1 MARLPAAV
9 LISVL
14 VVVAAQPQ
22 GCEGSGSLGGRGC
35 VTKHELRRAAVVLDD
50 EPPAEAR
57 PKPKPKPKKE
67 RVKPD
72 CTKANAKFWKSL
84 RPWRG
89 KYKTDGKQIYYWDYT
104 HNDLEVYSLK
114 TGKHLGSAHPD
125 TGEMIKGPVKGR
137 RLEEK

>member
-1 MARLPAAV
+1 MRLPPVV

-22 GCEGSGSLGGRGC
+22 GCEGSGGGVGGRGC
-35 VTKHELRRAAVVLDD
+35 VTRHEVRRAAVVRDS

-57 PKPKPKPKKE
+57 PKPKKE

-72 CTKANAKFWKSL
+72 CTKANARFWKSL
-84 RPWRG
+84 KPWRG
-89 KYKTDGKQIYYWDYT
+89 KCRTDGKRIYYWDYT
-104 HNDLEVYSLK
+104 HNDLGVFNKK

-125 TGEMIKGPVKGR
+125 TGDIIKGPVKTRELGDDDC
-137 RLEEK
+137 